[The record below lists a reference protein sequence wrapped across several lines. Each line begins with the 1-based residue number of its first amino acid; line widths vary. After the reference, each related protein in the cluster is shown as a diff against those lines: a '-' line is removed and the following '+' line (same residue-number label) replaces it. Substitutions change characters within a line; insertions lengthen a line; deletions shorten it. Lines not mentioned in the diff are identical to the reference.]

1 MTFEFI
7 NIVERFRELKA
18 ANQKAVLATV
28 VHVNG
33 SSYRRPGVQMLIGSN
48 GKMYGAVS
56 GGCVEKE
63 VQRQAQSVLENGVS
77 KVMTY
82 DGRYRLGC
90 EGMLYIL
97 LESFDPSNEFL
108 EHYAKGIKNRSSI
121 KILSKYELGDVSN
134 AAMFS
139 RCSFEG
145 GTYFP
150 VNKAQNVP
158 SDAQEALL
166 NVTFELAPRF
176 RLVIVGSEHDSIQL
190 SSMAA
195 QMGWEV
201 IVVASATNPK
211 TLEDFPGAMEL
222 QNVEVEHFDMSII
235 DQQTALILMTH
246 SFSRDLHFL
255 TRMTE
260 LNPVYFGILGPVK
273 RREQL
278 LNEIMEK
285 LPELD
290 LGFFEKLNA
299 PAGLNIGA
307 ETPQEIALSVLSE
320 IMTVRN
326 NETASPLKNIS
337 GHIHERAN
345 LPGQGSRNNS

>member
-7 NIVERFRELKA
+7 NIVERFQELKA
-18 ANQKAVLATV
+18 ADQKAVLATV
-28 VHVNG
+28 VHVEG
-33 SSYRRPGVQMLIGSN
+33 SSYRRPGVQMLIGRN
-48 GKMYGAVS
+48 DKMYGAVS

-63 VQRQAQSVLENGVS
+63 VRRQAQSVLDNGIS

-97 LESFDPSNEFL
+97 LETFDPSEDFF
-108 EHYAKGIKNRSSI
+108 EVYAKCIKSRSSI
-121 KILSKYELGDVSN
+121 KILSKYELGDISN
-134 AAMFS
+134 ASMHS
-139 RCSFEG
+139 KCSFDGEA
-145 GTYFP
+145 YLP
-150 VNKAQNVP
+150 VNRAQTD
-158 SDAQEALL
+158 SSSEQEELL
-166 NVTFELAPRF
+166 NVTFELTPRF

-222 QNVEVEHFDMSII
+222 QNVEVEHFDLSII
-235 DQQTALILMTH
+235 DEQTALILMTH

-260 LNPVYFGILGPVK
+260 LNPAYFGILGPVK

-285 LPELD
+285 KPELD
-290 LGFFEKLNA
+290 LSFFDKLNA

-326 NETASPLKNIS
+326 NESASPLKNIS